1 MKATVIGAGLAGS
14 EAAFQLAERGID
26 VTLWEMKP
34 KKMTPAHRSGA
45 FAELVCSNSLRGA
58 GLENAVGL
66 LKEEL
71 RRMGSLILRAA
82 DETRVEA
89 GGALA
94 VDRQGFADYVTRAI
108 RSHPRIAVTEEEV
121 TSLPREG
128 DVIVATGPLTSDA
141 LADHLLSRLGGESAA
156 LHFFDAA
163 APLVTFESIDMTR
176 AWFAS
181 RYDKGTAD
189 YINCALSREEYLSFW
204 RELCGAREAE
214 VHGFE
219 DKNVFEGCMPVEVM
233 ARRGEDTLRYGPL
246 KPRGLRDPA
255 TGREPYA
262 VVQLR
267 RDNREGSVYN
277 LVGFQTHLKFGEQK
291 RVFSMIPALEH
302 AEYVRYGVM
311 HRNTYLDSPRLLNR
325 YYQLKDEPR
334 ISFAGQMTG
343 VEGYVES
350 AASGFLAGVELARR
364 LEGLPP
370 VDFPRETAIGA
381 LGLYISDGTVPDFQP
396 MNINFGIIEPLGF
409 RVKGKRNKNQEIS
422 RRSLEVI
429 DGLLDRLG
437 VKKEYASENHC

>member
-1 MKATVIGAGLAGS
+1 MSVTVIGAGLAGC
-14 EAAFQLAERGID
+14 EAAWQLARRGIP
-26 VTLWEMKP
+26 VTLREMKP
-34 KKMTPAHRSGA
+34 EKMTPAHTSSD

-71 RRMGSLILRAA
+71 RRLGSLILEAA
-82 DETRVEA
+82 DATRVEA

-94 VDRQGFADYVTRAI
+94 VDRHVFSQYITKAI
-108 RSHPRIAVTEEEV
+108 RSHPGIQVVEGEVTELPTEGEV
-121 TSLPREG
+121 
-128 DVIVATGPLTSDA
+128 VVATGPLTSDA
-141 LADHLLSRLGGESAA
+141 LAEKLAA
-156 LHFFDAA
+156 LFGEGTTLNFFDAA
-163 APLVTFESIDMTR
+163 APLVTFESIDMDC

-189 YINCALSREEYLSFW
+189 YINCALDEETYRAFW
-204 RELCGAREAE
+204 RELCEAQEAE

-233 ARRGEDTLRYGPL
+233 ARRGEDTMRYGPL
-246 KPRGLRDPA
+246 KPRGLKDPR

-267 RDNREGSVYN
+267 KDNAAGTIYN

-291 RVFSMIPALEH
+291 RVFSMIPALKN

-311 HRNTYLDSPRLLNR
+311 HRNTYLDSPRLLDR
-325 YYQLKDEPR
+325 YYRLKKEPR

-350 AASGFLAGVELARR
+350 TASGFLVGVETARR
-364 LEGLPP
+364 LRGMPP
-370 VDFPRETAIGA
+370 IDFPQETAIGA
-381 LGLYISDGTVPDFQP
+381 LGLYVSNGSVGNFQP
-396 MNINFGIIEPLGF
+396 MNINFGIIPPLGYK
-409 RVKGKRNKNQEIS
+409 VKGKRNKNAVLSQ
-422 RRSLEVI
+422 RSLEI
-429 DGLLDRLG
+429 LEPMREEILR
-437 VKKEYASENHC
+437 

>member
-1 MKATVIGAGLAGS
+1 MNVTVIGAGLAGS
-14 EAAFQLAERGID
+14 EAAWQLAQRGFH
-26 VTLWEMKP
+26 VTLREMKP
-34 KKMTPAHRSGA
+34 QKMSPAHHTSA

-71 RRMGSLILRAA
+71 RRLGSIILEAA
-82 DETRVEA
+82 DTTRVEA

-94 VDRQGFADYVTRAI
+94 VDRHGFAEYVTRAL
-108 RSHPRIAVTEEEV
+108 REHPNITVEEGEVTELPEGEV
-121 TSLPREG
+121 L
-128 DVIVATGPLTSDA
+128 VATGPLTSDG
-141 LADHLLSRLGGESAA
+141 LADYLAKLTGGEEAA

-163 APLVTFESIDMTR
+163 APLVSFESIDMSR

-189 YINCALSREEYLSFW
+189 YVNCAMEKEEYLAFW
-204 RELCGAREAE
+204 RELCAAQEAE

-219 DKNVFEGCMPVEVM
+219 DRNVFEGCMPVEVM

-246 KPRGLRDPA
+246 KPKGLRDPS

-267 RDNREGSVYN
+267 KDNAEGSIYN

-291 RVFSMIPALEH
+291 RVFSMIPALRN

-311 HRNTYLDSPRLLNR
+311 HRNTYLDSPRLLDR
-325 YYQLKDEPR
+325 YYRLKSQPR
-334 ISFAGQMTG
+334 ITFAGQMTG

-350 AASGFLAGVELARR
+350 ASSGFLAAVELARR
-364 LEGLPP
+364 LEGKAP
-370 VDFPRETAIGA
+370 VDFPRETALGA
-381 LGLYISDGTVPDFQP
+381 LSLYISDETVKDFQP
-396 MNINFGIIEPLGF
+396 MNINFGIISPLGY

-422 RRSLEVI
+422 QRSLAIIEKLKPEI
-429 DGLLDRLG
+429 LI
-437 VKKEYASENHC
+437 

>member
-1 MKATVIGAGLAGS
+1 MNVTVIGAGLAGS
-14 EAAFQLAERGID
+14 EAAWQLAQRGFHVI
-26 VTLWEMKP
+26 LREMKP
-34 KKMTPAHRSGA
+34 QKMSSAHHTSA

-71 RRMGSLILRAA
+71 RRLGSIILEAA
-82 DETRVEA
+82 DATRVEA

-94 VDRQGFADYVTRAI
+94 VDRHGFAEYVTRAL
-108 RSHPRIAVTEEEV
+108 RGHPNITIEEGEVTELPEGEV
-121 TSLPREG
+121 L
-128 DVIVATGPLTSDA
+128 VATGPLTSDA
-141 LADHLLSRLGGESAA
+141 LADHLAKLTGGEEAA

-163 APLVTFESIDMTR
+163 APLVSFESIDMSR

-189 YINCALSREEYLSFW
+189 YVNCAMEKEEYLAFW
-204 RELCGAREAE
+204 RELCAAQEAE

-246 KPRGLRDPA
+246 KPRGLKDPS

-267 RDNREGSVYN
+267 KDNAEGSIYN

-291 RVFSMIPALEH
+291 RVFSMIPALKD

-311 HRNTYLDSPRLLNR
+311 HRNTYLDSPRLLDR
-325 YYQLKDEPR
+325 YYRLKSQPR
-334 ISFAGQMTG
+334 ITFAGQMTG

-350 AASGFLAGVELARR
+350 AGSGFLAAVELARR
-364 LEGLPP
+364 LEGKAP
-370 VDFPRETAIGA
+370 VDFPRETALGA
-381 LGLYISDGTVPDFQP
+381 LSLYISDETVKDFQP
-396 MNINFGIIEPLGF
+396 MNINFGIISPLGY

-422 RRSLEVI
+422 QRSLEIIEKLKQEV
-429 DGLLDRLG
+429 
-437 VKKEYASENHC
+437 VV